1 MSSALTQ
8 PPARSV
14 RLSHEEI
21 LRYSR
26 HLILQE
32 VGPEGQRRLKGA
44 RVALIEA
51 GGLGSPAAFYTRC
64 GGGGDDGPGG
74 FRRSRSEQLAAA
86 SHSRYC
92 HGGKERLSSNWE
104 RCRPH
109 SALSTDTRAS

>member
-26 HLILQE
+26 HLILPE
-32 VGPEGQRRLKGA
+32 VGPEGQRWLKGA
-44 RVALIEA
+44 LVALIGV
-51 GGLGSPAAFYTRC
+51 GGLGSPAEFYLSGRSAISKE
-64 GGGGDDGPGG
+64 
-74 FRRSRSEQLAAA
+74 RRS
-86 SHSRYC
+86 SH
-92 HGGKERLSSNWE
+92 WQ